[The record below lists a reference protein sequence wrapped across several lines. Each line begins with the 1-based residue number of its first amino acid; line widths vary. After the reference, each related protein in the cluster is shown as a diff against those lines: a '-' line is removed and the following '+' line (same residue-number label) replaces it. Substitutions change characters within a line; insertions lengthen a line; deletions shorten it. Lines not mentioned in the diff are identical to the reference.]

1 MALINKKVPITP
13 QAKETATTDR
23 TVLAEESSEMPKR
36 KQHIKG
42 VVPERFVLGAKDR
55 KNIKVSEDD
64 LDLIKSIAATIS
76 SDKILGLSRLFI
88 SYFIS
93 GSTYSIT
100 FDNAKSVIKIV
111 PYAPAKNR
119 APKSRNLISD
129 FMIIS
134 PLQFL

>member
-42 VVPERFVLGAKDR
+42 VVPERFVLGAKDH

-64 LDLIKSIAATIS
+64 LDLIKSIAATR
-76 SDKILGLSRLFI
+76 DMKV
-88 SYFIS
+88 YE
-93 GSTYSIT
+93 
-100 FDNAKSVIKIV
+100 VIHEMLIRFAENDLNDREIKLINSL
-111 PYAPAKNR
+111 KQR
-119 APKSRNLISD
+119 RNK
-129 FMIIS
+129 
-134 PLQFL
+134 